1 MGKKCRFPRPPSGG
15 FGKPH
20 APFADNDFSALPSRR
35 LDRRARHNPTARH
48 PVDERSH
55 GAQRPTL
62 SPRFA
67 RERKTKLPPAP
78 NGDAR
83 LANDAAI
90 GSRTSGR
97 RSTPRFLAV
106 KRRPARRDER
116 PRAFVRAPRRR
127 SVATPPRAPCSAG
140 LATRGRPRARPI
152 GRSVQR
158 PLTSRL
164 RRSARSRSEADWR
177 EPARLTRVGATKRR
191 CPVGIRRRRDLARR
205 LRIRQ
210 GVQAG
215 FGPPALLPRLGG
227 ARRRHRVAAR
237 GRRGKVRGARAGA
250 GSRPAT
256 ATARPTRWT
265 SPRSPRR
272 TARRTFSRGTCRGP
286 SRARSAGAPRRT
298 PTAAHR
304 RRARKHDGGA
314 RRRRRIFRE
323 RLPYT

>member
-1 MGKKCRFPRPPSGG
+1 MARGPRGLARSRCVEKLRGEERAFCITKSIHILRKSEPKVKNLRLLAMGKKCRFPRPPSGG

-48 PVDERSH
+48 PVDERSQ

-97 RSTPRFLAV
+97 RSTPRFSHV

-152 GRSVQR
+152 GRSVGR
-158 PLTSRL
+158 PLTPRCRGST
-164 RRSARSRSEADWR
+164 RSRSEA
-177 EPARLTRVGATKRR
+177 
-191 CPVGIRRRRDLARR
+191 RRRSARR
-205 LRIRQ
+205 
-210 GVQAG
+210 
-215 FGPPALLPRLGG
+215 
-227 ARRRHRVAAR
+227 
-237 GRRGKVRGARAGA
+237 
-250 GSRPAT
+250 
-256 ATARPTRWT
+256 
-265 SPRSPRR
+265 
-272 TARRTFSRGTCRGP
+272 
-286 SRARSAGAPRRT
+286 
-298 PTAAHR
+298 
-304 RRARKHDGGA
+304 
-314 RRRRRIFRE
+314 
-323 RLPYT
+323 